1 MLIFRFQGRPTL
13 ILKEIKRPIRIV
25 GACTGYDAHTVGL
38 DAILSMKGFDGD
50 IGLERYKGFEVYNM
64 GSQVLPIDLVQMAKE
79 KKADKVWLLIHD
91 NPSEDKALSY
101 IEKITKLL
109 KKEKIKVVKEHH
121 NRLDMFQIIKS
132 VKKII
137 QQENENSIFVNLA
150 SGSKIQAIACMM
162 ACMMFND
169 KKNLV
174 PFYAEA
180 KEYLGFSGKQ
190 MSYGVKNLIQVPT
203 YEIKIPD
210 EKLIQ
215 ALKLIKDNGGKLT
228 KKQMADLADKQ
239 GIITVNAEENNY
251 SQARFASLDKNIIQ
265 PLLEKW
271 KFIDVEKIGRNRWIK
286 INKDGKNAVEFL
298 I

>member
-1 MLIFRFQGRPTL
+1 MYTIDTIMPSLSNLRVHIAPVGY
-13 ILKEIKRPIRIV
+13 EIDRIV
-25 GACTGYDAHTVGL
+25 
-38 DAILSMKGFDGD
+38 I
-50 IGLERYKGFEVYNM
+50 
-64 GSQVLPIDLVQMAKE
+64 PAKE
-79 KKADKVWLLIHD
+79 RKADKVWLLVHD

-109 KKEKIKVVKEHH
+109 KKEKIKVVKEYH

-137 QQENENSIFVNLA
+137 EQENENSIFVNLA

-180 KEYLGFSGKQ
+180 KVYPGFSGKQ
-190 MSYGVKNLIQVPT
+190 MSYGVKNLTQVPT

-210 EKLIQ
+210 EKLLK

-239 GIITVNAEENNY
+239 GIIKINAEKDNY
-251 SQARFASLDKNIIQ
+251 NQARFASLDKNIIQ

-271 KFIDVEKIGRNRWIK
+271 KFIDVEKVGRNRWIIITK
-286 INKDGKNAVEFL
+286 EGENAAAFL

>member
-1 MLIFRFQGRPTL
+1 MHTIDTIMPSLSNLRVHIAPVGY
-13 ILKEIKRPIRIV
+13 EIDRIV
-25 GACTGYDAHTVGL
+25 
-38 DAILSMKGFDGD
+38 I
-50 IGLERYKGFEVYNM
+50 
-64 GSQVLPIDLVQMAKE
+64 PAKE
-79 KKADKVWLLIHD
+79 RKADKVWLLVHD
-91 NPSEDKALSY
+91 NPGEDKALSY

-109 KKEKIKVVKEHH
+109 QKEKIKVVKEHH

-137 QQENENSIFVNLA
+137 EQENENTIFVNLA

-180 KEYLGFSGKQ
+180 KEYPGFSGKQ
-190 MSYGVKNLIQVPT
+190 MSYGVKNLTQVPT
-203 YEIKIPD
+203 YEIKTPD
-210 EKLIQ
+210 EKLLQ
-215 ALKLIKDNGGKLT
+215 ALKLIKDNRGKLT
-228 KKQMADLADKQ
+228 KKQMAELADKE
-239 GIITVNAEENNY
+239 GIIIVNAEKNNY
-251 SQARFASLDKNIIQ
+251 TQARFASLDKNIIQ

-271 KFIDVEKIGRNRWIK
+271 KFIDVEKVGRNRWIK
-286 INKDGKNAVEFL
+286 INEDGKNAAEFL

>member
-1 MLIFRFQGRPTL
+1 MWAFHPLDDSKFLVLWCNVSYLFHESKIIIYHRHSMYTIDTIMPSLSNLRVHIAPVGY
-13 ILKEIKRPIRIV
+13 EIDRIV
-25 GACTGYDAHTVGL
+25 
-38 DAILSMKGFDGD
+38 I
-50 IGLERYKGFEVYNM
+50 
-64 GSQVLPIDLVQMAKE
+64 PAKE
-79 KKADKVWLLIHD
+79 RKADKVWLLVHD

-109 KKEKIKVVKEHH
+109 KKEKIKVVKEYH

-137 QQENENSIFVNLA
+137 EQENENSIFVNLA

-180 KEYLGFSGKQ
+180 KEYPGFSGKQ
-190 MSYGVKNLIQVPT
+190 MSYGVKNLTQVPT

-215 ALKLIKDNGGKLT
+215 ALKLIKDNSGKLT

-271 KFIDVEKIGRNRWIK
+271 KFIDVEKVGRNRWIK
-286 INKDGKNAVEFL
+286 INQDGKNAVEFL

>member
-1 MLIFRFQGRPTL
+1 MYTIDTIMLSLSNLRVHIAPVGY
-13 ILKEIKRPIRIV
+13 EIDRIV
-25 GACTGYDAHTVGL
+25 
-38 DAILSMKGFDGD
+38 I
-50 IGLERYKGFEVYNM
+50 
-64 GSQVLPIDLVQMAKE
+64 PAKE
-79 KKADKVWLLIHD
+79 RKADKVWLLVHD

-109 KKEKIKVVKEHH
+109 KKEKIKVVKEYH

-137 QQENENSIFVNLA
+137 EQENENSIFVNLA

-180 KEYLGFSGKQ
+180 KEYPGFSGKQ
-190 MSYGVKNLIQVPT
+190 MSYGVKNLTQVPT
-203 YEIKIPD
+203 YEIKIPN

-239 GIITVNAEENNY
+239 KIITVNAEENNY

-271 KFIDVEKIGRNRWIK
+271 KFIDVEKVGRNRWIK
-286 INKDGKNAVEFL
+286 INEDGKNAVEFL

>member
-1 MLIFRFQGRPTL
+1 MYTIDTIMPSLSNLRVHIAPVGY
-13 ILKEIKRPIRIV
+13 EIDRIV
-25 GACTGYDAHTVGL
+25 
-38 DAILSMKGFDGD
+38 I
-50 IGLERYKGFEVYNM
+50 
-64 GSQVLPIDLVQMAKE
+64 PAKE
-79 KKADKVWLLIHD
+79 RKADKVWLLVHD

-109 KKEKIKVVKEHH
+109 KKEKIKVVKEYH

-137 QQENENSIFVNLA
+137 EQENENSIFVHLA

-180 KEYLGFSGKQ
+180 KEYPGFSGKQ
-190 MSYGVKNLIQVPT
+190 MSYGVKNLTQVPI
-203 YEIKIPD
+203 YEIKIPN

-215 ALKLIKDNGGKLT
+215 SLKLIKDSSGKLT

-271 KFIDVEKIGRNRWIK
+271 KFIDVEKVGRNRWIK
-286 INKDGKNAVEFL
+286 INEDGKNAVEFL